1 LYDNIIKFMDKIIG
15 YLETEEHDYG
25 LLFALHTS
33 FCYNIS
39 LSKDII
45 VTAEKLFQAISPL
58 QGKFKHLR
66 GKM

>member
-1 LYDNIIKFMDKIIG
+1 MDKIIG
-15 YLETEEHDYG
+15 YLETEEHKDYG

-45 VTAEKLFQAISPL
+45 VKAEKLFQAIGPV

-66 GKM
+66 GKR